1 MQILNRTLLALAL
14 AGFAA
19 SAAAGDKD
27 ASEPRL
33 GIEGYSPVSY
43 FEAGEPQK
51 GSKAHTAVYNER
63 RYRFTDAEQLAK
75 FKADPEKYA
84 PMFPNHCPY
93 NLALGRRAR
102 IDPTNFKIM
111 DGHLLL
117 FHRSEEMDGRKRWNQ
132 AEDQQAM
139 LERAKSEWELADF

>member
-1 MQILNRTLLALAL
+1 MMLIRTLAM
-14 AGFAA
+14 AGMLGAA
-19 SAAAGDKD
+19 TVATAG
-27 ASEPRL
+27 EPEAGEDYPL
-33 GIEGYSPVSY
+33 GIQGYSPVSY
-43 FEAGEPQK
+43 FEAGVPQK
-51 GSKAHTAVYNER
+51 GSKAYTAVYNER

-75 FKADPEKYA
+75 FKANPEKYA

-102 IDPTNFKIM
+102 IDPTNFKIL

-132 AEDQQAM
+132 AEDEQAM
-139 LERAKSEWELADF
+139 LERAKNQWELFDF